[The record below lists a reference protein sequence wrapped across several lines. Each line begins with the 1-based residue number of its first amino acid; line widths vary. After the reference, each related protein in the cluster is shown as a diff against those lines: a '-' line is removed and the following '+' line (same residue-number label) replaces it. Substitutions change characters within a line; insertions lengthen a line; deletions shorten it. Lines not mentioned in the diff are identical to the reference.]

1 MSDAVVS
8 LKPNTLLKLS
18 RPLKII
24 FFFLLIQSSIF
35 YGKEIVVA
43 MINDNPHFYY
53 PSHNSTM
60 KRQKTD
66 VINLLK
72 RELKKQFK
80 NDTII
85 FLYIDYDDSNLF
97 KASKSIE
104 RQIKEIKPHVI
115 FGPYLYK
122 TISYLKD
129 YIEKSNIPFIASSYY
144 SSLRNLNNYFT
155 PYEWNDTRTK
165 LAFDVAKRILKKDN
179 PKIGAFVQ
187 VTDDYSKDTFET
199 VKEYLKEDKIFT
211 IKLLHSRVKDYWSYK
226 YKLDNE
232 ISKMIDYAPD
242 VLLNPNS
249 MDSEKISYSIIIK
262 MIEKGFKGIFLDT
275 GSWGCSELSIS
286 RNKSIFKNVHESAI
300 GISVAHKKCFSYFG
314 RDEKNFRNKIL
325 TNDDKYYSSNGLFY
339 KTLRHVLSSIL
350 ESHLPINSSNIQK
363 IIQKNSY
370 FKGFSGKHYNLFKK
384 KDSPEFLYIYKFYFE
399 KNFRIEN
406 LTSLNLYQKQDSN
419 KESSDK

>member
-1 MSDAVVS
+1 MTS
-8 LKPNTLLKLS
+8 LNRKIFTLSFVKNKFITLFLVLIVFPCFS
-18 RPLKII
+18 REII
-24 FFFLLIQSSIF
+24 V
-35 YGKEIVVA
+35 GV
-43 MINDNPHFYY
+43 INDNPHYY
-53 PSHNSTM
+53 TLFHNNTI
-60 KRQKTD
+60 KKQKID
-66 VINLLK
+66 VITLVKNELK
-72 RELKKQFK
+72 RAFK
-80 NDTII
+80 YDTVT
-85 FLYIDYDDSNLF
+85 FKYIDYDDGNLF
-97 KASKSIE
+97 KASKDIE
-104 RQIKEIKPHVI
+104 KQIKSIKPHII
-115 FGPYLYK
+115 FGPYSFKILY
-122 TISYLKD
+122 YLKD
-129 YIEKSNIPFIASSYY
+129 TIRRNKIPFVSHDNSLN
-144 SSLRNLNNYFT
+144 LRNLDNDYT
-155 PYEWNDTRTK
+155 PYEWNDTITK
-165 LAFDVAKRILKKDN
+165 LAIDTAKKILKKN
-179 PKIGAFVQ
+179 HLKIGAFVQ

-199 VKEYLKEDKIFT
+199 AKEYLKEDKIFT

-226 YKLDNE
+226 YKLDSE

-262 MIEKGFKGIFLDT
+262 MMEKGFKGIFLDT

-286 RNKSIFKNVHESAI
+286 RNKIIFKNVHESAI

-325 TNDDKYYSSNGLFY
+325 TNDDKYYSSTGLFY
-339 KTLRHVLSSIL
+339 KTLSHVLSSIL